1 MLWGMIP
8 LLLYEE
14 EDPRSQDIARYPKT
28 RSMGDGLRRG
38 GRVAEGTGLLN
49 RHRSKACRGFKS
61 RPLRHTEPEELIFYR

>member
-8 LLLYEE
+8 PLLREGSYSKDLGGELNTNSAGS
-14 EDPRSQDIARYPKT
+14 D
-28 RSMGDGLRRG
+28 LRRG

-61 RPLRHTEPEELIFYR
+61 RPLRHVEHQELIFLR